1 MNIFLIGYRCTGKST
16 TGAKLAKKLDFNFI
30 DADIMLVEKYKTTI
44 SDIVEQKGW
53 DVFRKMEKDVT
64 CDICKLDNVVVA
76 TGGGV
81 VLDPDNIDII
91 KKNSIVIWLCAESD
105 TIYRRISGDEKT
117 DEFRP
122 SLTDKGLYKE
132 VEETLAFRKS
142 LYTKAMD
149 FFIDTDN
156 IDVDKVVD
164 AALKQIKKRL

>member
-16 TGAKLAKKLDFNFI
+16 IGIKLAKKLDFNFI

-53 DVFRKMEKDVT
+53 NVFRKMEKDVT
-64 CDICKLDNVVVA
+64 GDICKLNNVVVA

-81 VLDPDNIDII
+81 ILDPDNIDSI

-105 TIYRRISGDEKT
+105 TICRRISGDEKT

-122 SLTDKGLYKE
+122 SLTNKGLYKE
-132 VEETLAFRKS
+132 VEETLAFRKP

-164 AALKQIKKRL
+164 AALKQIKKIL